1 MGYSGSYMDLNQM
14 TQYAKSAPTLP
25 PGWIRFPIRRM
36 TIADGLVALVFGT
49 LAGILAIGFFLRG
62 TVFTSYYYQ
71 PLIQGGSF
79 ELIWLLVI
87 LFNLFLCAA
96 SLAGSVPRLRRL
108 GHLGDFFFLVTPE
121 AFAQVNHTT
130 VVGLPIADVVQ
141 VRTNWNKTTLIV
153 TCRGGAI
160 VRLRGMADYS
170 RRGEIVGAIVAA
182 MNRAA
187 TASNA
192 GRPPYLPPSYVPPQQ
207 QYPNPYPGDP
217 YQRC

>member
-25 PGWIRFPIRRM
+25 PGWMRFPIRRT
-36 TIADGLVALVFGT
+36 TIADGLVALVFGILT
-49 LAGILAIGFFLRG
+49 GVLAIGFFLRG
-62 TVFTSYYYQ
+62 TIFTSSYYQ
-71 PLIQGGSF
+71 PLVQGGSF
-79 ELIWLLVI
+79 ELIWLLAI

-96 SLAGSVPRLRRL
+96 LLTVSVPRLRRL

-121 AFAQVNHTT
+121 AFAQVSHTT

-141 VRTNWNKTTLIV
+141 VCTNWNKTVLIV
-153 TCRGGAI
+153 TRRGGAI

-170 RRGEIVGAIVAA
+170 RRGEIVGAIVSA

-187 TASNA
+187 MSSNA
-192 GRPPYLPPSYVPPQQ
+192 GRPPHLPPSYVPPQQ
-207 QYPNPYPGDP
+207 QYTNPYPGSP
-217 YQRC
+217 YQRR